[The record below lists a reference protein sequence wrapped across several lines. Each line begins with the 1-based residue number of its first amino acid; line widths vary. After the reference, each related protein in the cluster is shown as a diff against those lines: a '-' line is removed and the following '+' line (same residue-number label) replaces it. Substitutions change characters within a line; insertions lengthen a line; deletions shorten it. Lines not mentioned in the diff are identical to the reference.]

1 MSERIE
7 LLMKTYPDKRL
18 ELKVMEIQFRNFA
31 GISENEVIDSMMFTQ
46 PEGERVQTSGV
57 SDKTASIALSYR
69 EKRDR
74 INREWYEYLFH
85 RYEELKEELE
95 FFEKAIGQLSGN
107 LSSFV
112 FDLVIEGM
120 TWEALAS
127 KYSINRRT
135 VGKYRKKAIVELEK
149 IYKDCESCMADYML
163 E

>member
-7 LLMKTYPDKRL
+7 EMLREYPAKKRYLKCL
-18 ELKVMEIQFRNFA
+18 ESQLRNFC
-31 GISENEVIDSMMFTQ
+31 GISDNEVIDSMFFTQ
-46 PEGERVQTSGV
+46 PEGERVQTSKV

-85 RYEELKEELE
+85 RYEELKEELD
-95 FFEKAIGQLSGN
+95 FFEGAIGQLSGN

-112 FDLVIEGM
+112 SDMVIDGM

-135 VGKYRKKAIVELEK
+135 VGKYRKKAILELEK
-149 IYKDCESCMADYML
+149 IYKDCESCMTDYML

>member
-18 ELKVMEIQFRNFA
+18 ELKVMEIQLRNFA

-95 FFEKAIGQLSGN
+95 FFEKAIGQLSGY
-107 LSSFV
+107 LPGLMH
-112 FDLVIEGM
+112 DLVIQHD
-120 TWEALAS
+120 TWD
-127 KYSINRRT
+127 T
-135 VGKYRKKAIVELEK
+135 VMQNYHISRKMVAKCRKKAIVELER
-149 IYKDCESCMADYML
+149 IYEMRDGRVQDYML